1 MLERRL
7 SSGSMTDRIG
17 TFREQSPNRGAARP
31 AARDAPPVPSIPA
44 SYSPVLGHGRSSSL
58 QPAMRISSPAPSS
71 AGRGSSLQP
80 ARRQSIRRNQAP
92 PGPERTDSRG
102 SVNFSYPT
110 SLQRRISDDDDI
122 DRGLERLLTPVRPA
136 IDLEEM
142 VYDSNTRSFRSRGD
156 LLLYEQRLRDAVQ
169 SPQRKRSVRKEGS
182 HLAQGSVGGRMKV
195 SAHAMEPRRPVDQ
208 PQQQEEEH
216 ILPRTLRQHAPA
228 TDPATDVSAREDR
241 LPQQVSPRK
250 QRQTSSGTRPRSNTA
265 SDNDSD
271 ASEKRQKTNRKT
283 LTHQP
288 SVVREVSEPEDTED
302 RGEKVLGSQAAL
314 RHAGHRDIQETVESQ
329 TPTPA
334 TRKQQAPVETPVV
347 IPKTTQPKTAPQKS
361 EKMSI
366 PQDDTHDSKPETES
380 AKPTT
385 TQEEPVRGTSF
396 SPGRQAG
403 PQFLSPTG
411 TVGSLRHNPSR
422 SISPMKSALKHTSSR
437 GPSPLGENP
446 EGWTAGHGSADLS
459 DASTSMSES
468 KPMRKKSVRVSFDE
482 GSNVVVT
489 DPELE
494 QAGMRSIWSRGQHN
508 FRNRSNSPMS
518 EESEG
523 MGPRPSLP
531 VFGSVR
537 KEKKYVLDDRPLV
550 VKPYETSNASSID
563 MGSEKSSNYEKKTFG
578 PSSDHMVGAILA
590 QDFSGNPATANESDT
605 SKSREPLPPIVSPRE
620 DSGFQSGYHSS
631 NESDDS
637 DSQEN
642 AKIEEAVVV
651 EIPEAEREALR
662 TPEGHRKP
670 RFIED
675 LSSESETPTKE
686 KAPVL
691 FTPDNNGGSAPGS
704 RRTPSTEG
712 DTPLF
717 TPPEDEDMLRL
728 TKKAAADSIA
738 HGMPPNLVVTVPTPI
753 AEQEEWQPSM
763 PGGLTSWDSP
773 TSTPTLEEQREISL
787 DQYMVTQ
794 DSTPA
799 AVGIAEPEVVTHAR
813 GAPVVG
819 EIAAQAEEILTGEQ
833 SGRRRSASA
842 ASNRTEDESVYSD
855 AAEHLTDTEGDGFMS
870 LDAVVD
876 SPVSPK
882 IEERFVAPAPHSPT
896 RTTQSPATAAAQAQ
910 KEEADGDWI
919 RTQRYWASLSDEK
932 KKQLEEEAR
941 RLAESEASA
950 TEDETISTK
959 RHNQKSVQKQ
969 REPAAREKVR
979 MPPPPKMAP
988 LQAQEETK
996 GRRSPDRTYQIQ
1008 PGSKAA
1014 PPPPNGVPSAPP
1026 VAMASTMRHS
1036 LRNPQ
1041 PEVLESGRMR
1051 ASLRVPPPAQVRP
1064 RPASSSQY
1072 QAPAQNYYRAGT
1084 GSLNANSRYSH
1095 QPAAQAPTPAPAPAK
1110 PTPREQAIALV
1121 QAQQIAMHRMEEE
1134 KRVQKPALRR
1144 RGSNDSD
1151 SSFKRARSGGNGF
1164 FSRTSMRGEQVGH
1177 RAASVGGPPQ
1187 SDRGRKFSVRS
1198 LSPVGRRGMGGA
1210 VQSTSAGAV
1219 LTTLRG
1225 SRPAAQRMMTP
1236 PTGETPKSSG
1246 FFGRKKAKSAT
1257 SSAGFGKSRFANSDS
1272 DEDTPRPQA
1281 FRSRFADTDSDDDEP
1296 PASMPPIS
1304 MQNRSFRTKGAT
1316 APNSKR
1322 PQSDVEL
1329 DASVGFGSMRPPNPR
1344 KPSRVL
1350 EEDSSDLEDI
1360 DDEETR
1366 EKTRLNSIQGV
1377 EARAAAKGVHPEAI
1391 RLAQAYFGSGLL
1403 NTSEKY
1409 EGTGTS
1415 TQNSTPVRQRNVTPP
1430 GESVAGTS
1438 QTSLSPGK
1446 TSVPSPNF
1454 HQDKKSPE
1462 RKKKGGLMSILSRK
1476 RKDKNDKVGK
1486 RAVED
1491 SGARQGTPLERS
1503 RLDLEAARMLED
1515 PPTPGSM
1522 AGPGGSKLRKKGFP
1536 QLERPEYGRAASG
1549 SFNVQVSRSSEI
1561 ALRPATSDGLGQAL
1575 KPGPRDGLGDDSLF
1589 GRGAIHEKSAGVID
1603 IVTNDHLPMPTH
1615 ERTNGPTDGMNNDPL
1630 PHPSH
1635 ETTSGPIDGVAIG
1648 RERPGVLRRGT
1659 SASAVNFE
1667 GKKREKKKGF
1677 LRRMFDL

>member
-7 SSGSMTDRIG
+7 SSGSMTERIG
-17 TFREQSPNRGAARP
+17 AFREQSPNRGAARP

-80 ARRQSIRRNQAP
+80 AQRQSIRPNQAP

-110 SLQRRISDDDDI
+110 SLQRRISDDDD
-122 DRGLERLLTPVRPA
+122 DRAPERLLTPVRPA
-136 IDLEEM
+136 IDLNEM

-156 LLLYEQRLRDAVQ
+156 LLLYEQRLRDAAQ
-169 SPQRKRSVRKEGS
+169 PPQRKRSVRKEGS
-182 HLAQGSVGGRMKV
+182 HLTQGSVGGRMKV
-195 SAHAMEPRRPVDQ
+195 SAHAMEPRRPVEQ

-228 TDPATDVSAREDR
+228 TDPATDVSPRQDR
-241 LPQQVSPRK
+241 LPQQVSPQK
-250 QRQTSSGTRPRSNTA
+250 QRQTSSGTRQRSNTA

-271 ASEKRQKTNRKT
+271 ASEQRQKTSRKA
-283 LTHQP
+283 LAHQP

-302 RGEKVLGSQAAL
+302 KAEQVFGSQVVV
-314 RHAGHRDIQETVESQ
+314 RQAGRQDIEETVYSQ
-329 TPTPA
+329 TPTPT
-334 TRKQQAPVETPVV
+334 TRKKQATVEAPVV
-347 IPKTTQPKTAPQKS
+347 IPEITQPKTAPQKV
-361 EKMSI
+361 EKIAI

-380 AKPTT
+380 AKRRT
-385 TQEEPVRGTSF
+385 TQEELVRGASL
-396 SPGRQAG
+396 SPSRQAG

-411 TVGSLRHNPSR
+411 TVTSLRHNPSR

-446 EGWTAGHGSADLS
+446 EGWTAGHGSTDLS

-489 DPELE
+489 GPEVE
-494 QAGMRSIWSRGQHN
+494 HASMRRIWSGGQHN

-537 KEKKYVLDDRPLV
+537 KEKKYVLEDRPLV
-550 VKPYETSNASSID
+550 VKPHETSNASSVD
-563 MGSEKSSNYEKKTFG
+563 MGSEKSMSNEKKTLG
-578 PSSDHMVGAILA
+578 PSLDHIVGAVLA
-590 QDFSGNPATANESDT
+590 QNFAGKATTANEPNT
-605 SKSREPLPPIVSPRE
+605 SKSREPLPPIVTSRE

-651 EIPEAEREALR
+651 EVPEAEREALR

-675 LSSESETPTKE
+675 LSSESGTPTKE
-686 KAPVL
+686 NAPAL
-691 FTPDNNGGSAPGS
+691 FTPENNGGTAPGS
-704 RRTPSTEG
+704 RRTPSSEG

-717 TPPEDEDMLRL
+717 TPPEDEDMLRP

-738 HGMPPNLVVTVPTPI
+738 QGTPPNLIVTVPTPI
-753 AEQEEWQPSM
+753 AEQEWQPSM
-763 PGGLTSWDSP
+763 PGGLASWDSP
-773 TSTPTLEEQREISL
+773 TSTPTLEEQREISH
-787 DQYMVTQ
+787 DQYMATQ
-794 DSTPA
+794 DATPA
-799 AVGIAEPEVVTHAR
+799 AVGIAEPEVVNHAR

-833 SGRRRSASA
+833 SGRPRSASA

-882 IEERFVAPAPHSPT
+882 IEERFVAPAPQGST
-896 RTTQSPATAAAQAQ
+896 RATQSPTTAAAQAQ

-932 KKQLEEEAR
+932 KKQLEAEAR
-941 RLAESEASA
+941 RLAESEANA
-950 TEDETISTK
+950 TEGETIYTK
-959 RHNQKSVQKQ
+959 QHNQKLEQKQ
-969 REPAAREKVR
+969 KEPAARENMR

-1008 PGSKAA
+1008 PGSRAA
-1014 PPPPNGVPSAPP
+1014 PPPNGAPSAPP
-1026 VAMASTMRHS
+1026 VAMASTMRQS
-1036 LRNPQ
+1036 LRKPQ

-1051 ASLRVPPPAQVRP
+1051 ASLRGPPPVQVRV

-1072 QAPAQNYYRAGT
+1072 QAPAVNYYQAGT
-1084 GSLNANSRYSH
+1084 GSLNANSRYSY
-1095 QPAAQAPTPAPAPAK
+1095 QPAAPAPTPAPAK
-1110 PTPREQAIALV
+1110 PTAREQAIALV
-1121 QAQQIAMHRMEEE
+1121 QAQQIAMRRMEEE
-1134 KRVQKPALRR
+1134 KRAQKPALRR

-1164 FSRTSMRGEQVGH
+1164 FSKTSMRGDQVGQ

-1187 SDRGRKFSVRS
+1187 SARGRRFSVRS
-1198 LSPVGRRGMGGA
+1198 LSPVGRKGMGGV
-1210 VQSTSAGAV
+1210 VQAPSASAG

-1225 SRPAAQRMMTP
+1225 NRPAAQRMITP
-1236 PTGETPKSSG
+1236 PIAETPKSSG
-1246 FFGRKKAKSAT
+1246 FFGRKKAKPAT
-1257 SSAGFGKSRFANSDS
+1257 SSGGFGKSRFADSDS
-1272 DEDTPRPQA
+1272 DEDAPRPQA
-1281 FRSRFADTDSDDDEP
+1281 FRSRFAESDSDEDAP
-1296 PASMPPIS
+1296 PVPMPPIS

-1316 APNSKR
+1316 APNSQR
-1322 PQSDVEL
+1322 PQRAVEL
-1329 DASVGFGSMRPPNPR
+1329 GAGAGFGSMRPPNPR

-1377 EARAAAKGVHPEAI
+1377 EARAAAKGVHPEAV
-1391 RLAQAYFGSGLL
+1391 RLAQAYFGNGLL

-1409 EGTGTS
+1409 EGTATS
-1415 TQNSTPVRQRNVTPP
+1415 TQESTPVRQRNVTPP
-1430 GESVAGTS
+1430 GQSFANTS

-1462 RKKKGGLMSILSRK
+1462 HKKKGGLMSILSRK

-1503 RLDLEAARMLED
+1503 RLDLEAARRLED
-1515 PPTPGSM
+1515 PPTPGDM
-1522 AGPGGSKLRKKGFP
+1522 AGPGGSKLRKKGLP

-1561 ALRPATSDGLGQAL
+1561 ALRPATSDGLCQAL
-1575 KPGPRDGLGDDSLF
+1575 TTGPRDRLGDEPSF
-1589 GRGAIHEKSAGVID
+1589 ERGATHEKSAGLID
-1603 IVTNDHLPMPTH
+1603 GVTNDHLPRPTH
-1615 ERTNGPTDGMNNDPL
+1615 EKTSGPIDGVNNDPL

-1635 ETTSGPIDGVAIG
+1635 ETTSGPIDGVPVG
-1648 RERPGVLRRGT
+1648 KERPDVLRRGT

>member
-1 MLERRL
+1 
-7 SSGSMTDRIG
+7 
-17 TFREQSPNRGAARP
+17 
-31 AARDAPPVPSIPA
+31 
-44 SYSPVLGHGRSSSL
+44 
-58 QPAMRISSPAPSS
+58 MRISSPAPSS

-80 ARRQSIRRNQAP
+80 AQRQSIRHNQAP
-92 PGPERTDSRG
+92 PAPERTDSRG

-110 SLQRRISDDDDI
+110 SLQRRISDDDD
-122 DRGLERLLTPVRPA
+122 DRAPERLLTPVRPA
-136 IDLEEM
+136 IDLNEM
-142 VYDSNTRSFRSRGD
+142 VYDSNTRSFKSRGD
-156 LLLYEQRLRDAVQ
+156 LLLYEQRLRDAAQ
-169 SPQRKRSVRKEGS
+169 PPQRKRSVRKDGS

-195 SAHAMEPRRPVDQ
+195 SAHAMEPRRPVEQ

-228 TDPATDVSAREDR
+228 TDPATDVSPRQDR
-241 LPQQVSPRK
+241 LPQQASPRK
-250 QRQTSSGTRPRSNTA
+250 QRQTSSGARQRSNTA

-271 ASEKRQKTNRKT
+271 ASEQRQKTSRKT

-302 RGEKVLGSQAAL
+302 KAEQVLGSQAAL
-314 RHAGHRDIQETVESQ
+314 RHAGHQDIQETVYSQ
-329 TPTPA
+329 TPTPV
-334 TRKQQAPVETPVV
+334 TRKQQAPVQAPVV
-347 IPKTTQPKTAPQKS
+347 IPENTQPKIAPQKA
-361 EKMSI
+361 EKIAIS
-366 PQDDTHDSKPETES
+366 QGDTYDSKLETES

-385 TQEEPVRGTSF
+385 TQEEPVRGTSL
-396 SPGRQAG
+396 SPSRQAG
-403 PQFLSPTG
+403 QQFLSPTS

-446 EGWTAGHGSADLS
+446 EGWTAGHGTSDLS

-489 DPELE
+489 DPEVE
-494 QAGMRSIWSRGQHN
+494 QAGMRRIWSGGQHN

-537 KEKKYVLDDRPLV
+537 KEKKYVLEDRPLV
-550 VKPYETSNASSID
+550 VKPHDTSNASSID
-563 MGSEKSSNYEKKTFG
+563 MGSEKSMINEKKTFG
-578 PSSDHMVGAILA
+578 PSSDHMVGAVLA
-590 QDFSGNPATANESDT
+590 QDFAGKASTANEPNT
-605 SKSREPLPPIVSPRE
+605 SKSREPLPPIVTSRE

-631 NESDDS
+631 NESDDN
-637 DSQEN
+637 DNQEN

-651 EIPEAEREALR
+651 EISEAEQEALR

-675 LSSESETPTKE
+675 LSSESGTPTKE
-686 KAPVL
+686 EAPTL
-691 FTPDNNGGSAPGS
+691 FTPENNRGTAPGS
-704 RRTPSTEG
+704 LRSPSEG

-728 TKKAAADSIA
+728 TKKAAADAIA
-738 HGMPPNLVVTVPTPI
+738 HDTPPNLVVTLPTPI
-753 AEQEEWQPSM
+753 AEHEEWQPSM
-763 PGGLTSWDSP
+763 PGGLASWDSP
-773 TSTPTLEEQREISL
+773 TSTPTLEEQREIFL
-787 DQYMVTQ
+787 DQYMAVQ
-794 DSTPA
+794 EATPA
-799 AVGIAEPEVVTHAR
+799 AVGIAEPEVVSHAL

-819 EIAAQAEEILTGEQ
+819 GIPAQVEEVLSGEQ
-833 SGRRRSASA
+833 SGRPRSASA

-896 RTTQSPATAAAQAQ
+896 RANRSSAMAAAQAQ
-910 KEEADGDWI
+910 KEETDGDWI

-941 RLAESEASA
+941 RLAESEASV
-950 TEDETISTK
+950 TEDETIYTK
-959 RHNQKSVQKQ
+959 EHNTKLEQKQ
-969 REPAAREKVR
+969 KEPAARKGTR
-979 MPPPPKMAP
+979 MSPPPKMAP
-988 LQAQEETK
+988 LHTQEKPE

-1014 PPPPNGVPSAPP
+1014 PPPNGAPATPP
-1026 VAMASTMRHS
+1026 VAMASTMRQP
-1036 LRNPQ
+1036 LRKPQ

-1051 ASLRVPPPAQVRP
+1051 ASLRGPPPAQVRA

-1072 QAPAQNYYRAGT
+1072 QAAAQSYYQTGT
-1084 GSLNANSRYSH
+1084 GSLNANSRYNY
-1095 QPAAQAPTPAPAPAK
+1095 QPVALAPAAAPAK

-1121 QAQQIAMHRMEEE
+1121 QAQQIAMRRMEEE
-1134 KRVQKPALRR
+1134 KQAQKPALRR

-1164 FSRTSMRGEQVGH
+1164 FAKTSMRGDQGEQ

-1187 SDRGRKFSVRS
+1187 SDRGRRFSVRS
-1198 LSPVGRRGMGGA
+1198 LSPVGRKGMGGGNLQA
-1210 VQSTSAGAV
+1210 PSASAG

-1225 SRPAAQRMMTP
+1225 YRPVAQRMMTP
-1236 PTGETPKSSG
+1236 PTQERPKSSG
-1246 FFGRKKAKSAT
+1246 FFGRKKAKPVAA
-1257 SSAGFGKSRFANSDS
+1257 SAGPRRGSRFADSDS
-1272 DEDTPRPQA
+1272 DEDGPRPQA
-1281 FRSRFADTDSDDDEP
+1281 FRSRFADSDSDEDAP
-1296 PASMPPIS
+1296 PPPIPPIS
-1304 MQNRSFRTKGAT
+1304 MQNRSFRTKGVT
-1316 APNSKR
+1316 VSPSQR
-1322 PQSDVEL
+1322 PQSAIEL
-1329 DASVGFGSMRPPNPR
+1329 GAGASFGSIRPANPR

-1377 EARAAAKGVHPEAI
+1377 EARAAAKGVHPEAV
-1391 RLAQAYFGSGLL
+1391 RLAQAYFGAGLL

-1415 TQNSTPVRQRNVTPP
+1415 TQESTPVRQRNVTPR
-1430 GESVAGTS
+1430 GQSFANTS

-1454 HQDKKSPE
+1454 LQDKISLE
-1462 RKKKGGLMSILSRK
+1462 HKKKGGLMSILNRK

-1503 RLDLEAARMLED
+1503 RLDLEAARRLED
-1515 PPTPGSM
+1515 PPTPGGM
-1522 AGPGGSKLRKKGFP
+1522 AGPGGSKLRKKGLQ

-1561 ALRPATSDGLGQAL
+1561 APRPATSDGLGQAL
-1575 KPGPRDGLGDDSLF
+1575 TAGPRDGLADDPLF
-1589 GRGAIHEKSAGVID
+1589 GCGTIHEKTRGPIDGVN
-1603 IVTNDHLPMPTH
+1603 NDHLPRLTH
-1615 ERTNGPTDGMNNDPL
+1615 EKTSGSIDGVNTDPLPHPSHETTSGPTDGVNNDPL
-1630 PHPSH
+1630 SHPSH
-1635 ETTSGPIDGVAIG
+1635 ETTSGPIDGVAVG
-1648 RERPGVLRRGT
+1648 KERRGVLRRGT

-1667 GKKREKKKGF
+1667 GKKKEKKKGF